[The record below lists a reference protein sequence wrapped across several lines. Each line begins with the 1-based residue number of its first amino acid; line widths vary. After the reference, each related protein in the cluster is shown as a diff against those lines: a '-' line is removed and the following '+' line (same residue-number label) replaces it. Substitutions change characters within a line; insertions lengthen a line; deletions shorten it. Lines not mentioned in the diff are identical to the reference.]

1 MLRQTPL
8 GPPGADGGDVG
19 LEPLLLRPVRLGR
32 QLHEGVQG
40 DLHPRALALV
50 QVVEVGE
57 DAADDG
63 LVRDDDDVLAA
74 LELHDDGLEADDD
87 VAVALAAAVPVV
99 VLVVVARAEV
109 LGVLALNL
117 LVRHAVADARLE
129 LVERLPLQLL
139 PPRLGRE
146 VARRLDR
153 ALQRRRPDGQR
164 RVFGD
169 PGLAHQARQG
179 PRVQLAALRDVG
191 VTANFAV
198 EIVLRFAV
206 LDGLQFG
213 WAVLM
218 GRWSGTYSREPYAA
232 GLDVEVLEVVDKTG
246 GEVVWDAVDEDLMSA
261 FTSA

>member
-1 MLRQTPL
+1 MLRLTPFS
-8 GPPGADGGDVG
+8 PPRTDGRDVG
-19 LEPLLLRPVRLGR
+19 LEPLLLGPVGLGR
-32 QLHEGVQG
+32 QLHERVQR
-40 DLHPRALALV
+40 DLHPRTLALV

-63 LVRDDDDVLAA
+63 LVGDDDDVLAA

-109 LGVLALNL
+109 LRVLALNL

-139 PPRLGRE
+139 PPGLGGE

-153 ALQRRRPDGQR
+153 AFQRRRPDGER

-169 PGLAHQARQG
+169 AGFADQSRQG
-179 PRVQLAALRDVG
+179 ARVELAALRDVG
-191 VTANFAV
+191 VAADFAIEV
-198 EIVLRFAV
+198 IFGFAV
-206 LDGLQFG
+206 LN
-213 WAVLM
+213 
-218 GRWSGTYSREPYAA
+218 
-232 GLDVEVLEVVDKTG
+232 G
-246 GEVVWDAVDEDLMSA
+246 G
-261 FTSA
+261 